1 MAREKDYIGPVTIIF
16 KTSDRSNAQT
26 KMKIFRNRSVDEV
39 LTQKLPGVPDKAV
52 ILEVGI
58 GSKFEEIWRQKYKIK
73 KSA

>member
-1 MAREKDYIGPVTIIF
+1 MAREKDYIGPITLVF

-26 KMKIFRNRSVDEV
+26 KLKIFRNRNMDEV

-52 ILEVGI
+52 ILEVGV